1 VTDKGEEA
9 MRRLDKAIEGMVKM
23 GLKKIQV
30 LLVPRFD
37 SWPGPWGPG
46 VTKRCRL
53 SWLTNSALVF
63 EPKCGGRGGVA
74 GSQPMSTAVNMEAK

>member
-30 LLVPRFD
+30 LLVPGSILGR
-37 SWPGPWGPG
+37 PGA
-46 VTKRCRL
+46 TMR
-53 SWLTNSALVF
+53 
-63 EPKCGGRGGVA
+63 
-74 GSQPMSTAVNMEAK
+74 